1 MSKEKFQCGTCTW
14 FDKLE
19 TGVGSGFCTVNP
31 PVVIIDRDNIG
42 RSYRP
47 MVDDDS
53 HHCREWESVGEPV
66 ELESK
71 KVTATAPKPKP
82 IPPPPPGA
90 AKTTAKK
97 SK

>member
-1 MSKEKFQCGTCTW
+1 MSKEKFQCGTCNW
-14 FDKLE
+14 FDKLQ

-31 PVVIIDRDNIG
+31 PVVILDRDNIG

-53 HHCREWESVGEPV
+53 HHCREWESIEEAV
-66 ELESK
+66 ELESAK
-71 KVTATAPKPKP
+71 PKATAPKPIP
-82 IPPPPPGA
+82 VPPP
-90 AKTTAKK
+90 AKTAAKK